1 MVTRYT
7 IHKGDKTTAGGT
19 VIGGS
24 PMLGNHDQP
33 IAHEGDDVSCPVC
46 NSTGKILCDGP
57 RWPMTGPAGKQV
69 ALSDDLC
76 LCHCKPLPKLVA
88 SQQTMS
94 ITVDSASGGEAVQ
107 QATAQV
113 YGAPPVAAAPA
124 SAAPEAARQAL
135 DAEQHGFGTTM
146 FQRPD

>member
-113 YGAPPVAAAPA
+113 YGAPAAAAA
-124 SAAPEAARQAL
+124 SATPEAARQAL

-146 FQRPD
+146 FQRPG